1 MVINPT
7 LDVLSAITCGSWNFR
22 GEKPILLYLN
32 FFKHCLYA
40 GISLQL
46 ACDVTAMIYPPN
58 ISVFVDKNNCQMVTN
73 FAIVLFNTQVK
84 ALKYDGHLSTFRNIM
99 LASLL
104 CHHEALKVLAGEANM
119 ITVALIQAED
129 VLRISSDN
137 LKAWG

>member
-1 MVINPT
+1 
-7 LDVLSAITCGSWNFR
+7 
-22 GEKPILLYLN
+22 
-32 FFKHCLYA
+32 
-40 GISLQL
+40 
-46 ACDVTAMIYPPN
+46 
-58 ISVFVDKNNCQMVTN
+58 MVTN